1 MYGIEAIDIIR
12 NELVVSLADNVILKE
27 SSILNA
33 VGAELSEQS
42 VSFVIKT
49 DLFGVPNEHV
59 VLWEFNAPDIC
70 GRVLNGGELLNEPVV
85 PMAGLAFLEH
95 VVLEHVLRSEVPRVG
110 VAPYGLLDGDVD
122 ELLPVYLSR
131 GDEGGQVGVQ
141 VAYLQVDVAFQQPGR
156 HHLELLRLAR
166 HFRESKA
173 V

>member
-59 VLWEFNAPDIC
+59 VL
-70 GRVLNGGELLNEPVV
+70 
-85 PMAGLAFLEH
+85 
-95 VVLEHVLRSEVPRVG
+95 
-110 VAPYGLLDGDVD
+110 
-122 ELLPVYLSR
+122 
-131 GDEGGQVGVQ
+131 
-141 VAYLQVDVAFQQPGR
+141 
-156 HHLELLRLAR
+156 
-166 HFRESKA
+166 
-173 V
+173 